1 MDGGAWKAAGHG
13 IAKSWTQLSDFT
25 FPFHFHALEKEMA
38 THSSVLAWRI
48 PGMGK
53 PGGLPSMGSHRVGHN
68 WSDLAAAAAAG
79 HLVKCSRLE
88 IWIYFF
94 WCFPTLTKNDSKEIK
109 VLTHRGKVTRRG
121 NSRTMSEKQWMI
133 KSWWKCG
140 YWFKTETQS
149 SSSWRR
155 IILVESSFRTWE
167 GLGPACTRCQV
178 RWEWE
183 EGRKAL
189 PWYNW
194 IPRSFLPLGHYQ
206 FLVKVLETC
215 SLEKLNWCVSRIIW
229 P

>member
-1 MDGGAWKAAGHG
+1 MN
-13 IAKSWTQLSDFT
+13 LS
-25 FPFHFHALEKEMA
+25 LL
-38 THSSVLAWRI
+38 VL
-48 PGMGK
+48 
-53 PGGLPSMGSHRVGHN
+53 SNSH
-68 WSDLAAAAAAG
+68 
-79 HLVKCSRLE
+79 
-88 IWIYFF
+88 
-94 WCFPTLTKNDSKEIK
+94 KNDSKEIK
-109 VLTHRGKVTRRG
+109 VLTHQGEVTRRG

-149 SSSWRR
+149 PSSWRR
-155 IILVESSFRTWE
+155 IILVRSSCRTWE

-194 IPRSFLPLGHYQ
+194 IPRSFLPLDHYQ
-206 FLVKVLETC
+206 ILVKVLETC

-229 P
+229 PLGLVEGRSEAQVEKRELNGILYSIKW